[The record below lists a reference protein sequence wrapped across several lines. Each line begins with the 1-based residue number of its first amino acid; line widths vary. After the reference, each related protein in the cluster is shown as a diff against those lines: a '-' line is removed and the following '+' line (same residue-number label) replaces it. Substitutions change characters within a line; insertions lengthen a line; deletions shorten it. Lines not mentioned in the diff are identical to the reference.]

1 MNFQKS
7 QLKDVVGITHHSL
20 SKPLQVTQTGQ
31 KLKDCNISS
40 LWNGNICLLNIFG
53 LHCALIIFIYSD
65 WRVAT
70 VLQTKN
76 RNLPIQ
82 AIATLLGHTYDMAP
96 RLKSPFTT
104 SKSLPLHF
112 RDNQS
117 FSSITHNN

>member
-31 KLKDCNISS
+31 KLKDCNISR

-65 WRVAT
+65 WRVAM
-70 VLQTKN
+70 N
-76 RNLPIQ
+76 PHLPIE
-82 AIATLLGHTYDMAP
+82 AIVALLANE
-96 RLKSPFTT
+96 K
-104 SKSLPLHF
+104 
-112 RDNQS
+112 
-117 FSSITHNN
+117 